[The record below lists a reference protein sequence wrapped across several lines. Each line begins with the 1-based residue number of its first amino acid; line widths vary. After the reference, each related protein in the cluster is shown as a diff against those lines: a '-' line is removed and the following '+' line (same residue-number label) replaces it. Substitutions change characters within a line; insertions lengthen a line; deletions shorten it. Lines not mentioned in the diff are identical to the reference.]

1 MDSHVIEKALE
12 VWTLQNLLNFSI
24 MLGILALGI
33 AIVRKYY
40 ESIEKKLTLRVSIE
54 IWNVLT
60 ILIIDIL
67 LVIIVVVG
75 YLVLNPDIMADIK
88 IAIPF
93 VPIATILFAIAL
105 VLRLFHGGH
114 NVTNPQKE

>member
-33 AIVRKYY
+33 AIVQKYY

-54 IWNVLT
+54 I
-60 ILIIDIL
+60 
-67 LVIIVVVG
+67 
-75 YLVLNPDIMADIK
+75 
-88 IAIPF
+88 
-93 VPIATILFAIAL
+93 
-105 VLRLFHGGH
+105 
-114 NVTNPQKE
+114 